1 MARRSR
7 RRSRRGNSSLPMLV
21 GGIIVV
27 LLVVIVAA
35 LALKP
40 TSESGESA
48 RQENFSVADYR
59 RDASRLTGNIYHIE
73 GRVEHIESLGND
85 RIVAVSVPGNE
96 QERLP
101 LLVRSGTAGKVN
113 LTRGD
118 SFIFEVKCCT
128 GHTDNQ
134 REVKGVLLV
143 RGVET
148 K

>member
-7 RRSRRGNSSLPMLV
+7 RRSRRGNSNVPMLLV
-21 GGIIVV
+21 GIGAV
-27 LLVVIVAA
+27 LLVVIAA
-35 LALKP
+35 AFALKP
-40 TSESGESA
+40 EQKSGHAA
-48 RQENFSVADYR
+48 RQETFSVSDYR
-59 RDASRLTGNIYHIE
+59 RDASRLTGNVYHIE
-73 GRVEHIESLGND
+73 GRVENIESLGND
-85 RIVAVSVPGNE
+85 RIVAVAVPGNG

-118 SFIFEVKCCT
+118 SFIFKVECCT
-128 GHTDNQ
+128 GHTEEQ
-134 REVKGVLLV
+134 REVKGILVV

>member
-1 MARRSR
+1 MARRSKR
-7 RRSRRGNSSLPMLV
+7 RRRRGNSNLPMLL
-21 GGIIVV
+21 GGIGGV

-40 TSESGESA
+40 AREGGDAS
-48 RQENFSVADYR
+48 RQETFSVADYR
-59 RDASRLTGNIYHIE
+59 RNASLLIGNVYHIE
-73 GRVEHIESLGND
+73 GRVEHIESQGND

-118 SFIFEVKCCT
+118 SFIFEVKCCS

-143 RGVET
+143 RGVES

>member
-7 RRSRRGNSSLPMLV
+7 RRSRRGSSNLPLLV
-21 GGIIVV
+21 GGIIAV

-40 TSESGESA
+40 TPESEDSSQ
-48 RQENFSVADYR
+48 RENFSVADYR
-59 RDASRLTGNIYHIE
+59 RDASRLTGNVYRIE

-85 RIVAVSVPGNE
+85 RIVAVSVPENN

-101 LLVRSGTAGKVN
+101 LLVRSGAAGKVN

-128 GHTDNQ
+128 GHTDEQ
-134 REVKGVLLV
+134 REVKGVLVV
-143 RGVET
+143 RRVET